1 MRQFLSTL
9 IITFCML
16 LLMINSFCEGMR
28 FSDQMPMPMEVL
40 MITAICVYVIHNGY
54 LNTVEIEAKR
64 KRIQKMKEE
73 KKRREAVEA
82 YNDFRRTRSANNCNC
97 DEDVW

>member
-64 KRIQKMKEE
+64 KRIKEMKEE
-73 KKRREAVEA
+73 QERRKAVEA
-82 YNDFRRTRSANNCNC
+82 YNDFRRTRSANNC

>member
-9 IITFCML
+9 IILFCMI

-28 FSDQMPMPMEVL
+28 FSAPMPMPMEVL
-40 MITAICVYVIHNGY
+40 MITAICIYVIHNGY

-64 KRIQKMKEE
+64 KRIKKMKEDQE
-73 KKRREAVEA
+73 RRELIEA
-82 YNDFRRTRSANNCNC
+82 YNDFRRTRSANNC
-97 DEDVW
+97 DEDLW